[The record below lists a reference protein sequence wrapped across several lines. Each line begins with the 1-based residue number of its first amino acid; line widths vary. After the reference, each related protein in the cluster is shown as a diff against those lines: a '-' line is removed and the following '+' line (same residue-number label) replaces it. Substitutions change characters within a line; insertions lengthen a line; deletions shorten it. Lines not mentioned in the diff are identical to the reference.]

1 MSAITQLTLTAV
13 RDKLATKALSAEEAT
28 RACLDRI
35 AATEPKIRAILH
47 LDGEAAL
54 ATAKAMDAAG
64 PDPKK
69 RLWGVP
75 VLVKDAIC
83 VKDAPTTCA
92 SKILQNFVPFYD
104 ATSVEKLKAAGAVI
118 LGKTNMDEFAM
129 GSSTENSA
137 YQVTSNPWDLT
148 MVPGGSSGGS
158 AAAVSARQCFAALG
172 TDTGGSIRQP
182 AAFCGT
188 VGLKPT
194 YGRVSRYGLVAYG
207 SSLDQI
213 GPLTRTAEDAAA
225 ILSVIAGHDDRDS
238 TSAPRDV
245 PDFEAALAGAA
256 DLSGLTLG
264 LPEEYWDEGVDDEVR
279 LACRQAR
286 GRGRGARRQH
296 RARSRCPIPPM
307 PWPPTTSWPW
317 PRPRPTCRASTACAT
332 VSATPEAQ
340 SLEDLY
346 ELSRTKGFG
355 PEVQRRIVIGTYV
368 LSAGYYDAYYRK
380 AAQVRRLI
388 RQDFLDAFQKCDVIC
403 GPTSPFV
410 AYPIGQMAG
419 DPLQMYLSD
428 IFHHLPQPGRPAGP
442 VHAGRH
448 RARLRTAH
456 RHAALRPG
464 LRRGHH
470 PADGQGAG
478 RGPAAPAR
486 RTGGAGVGR
495 GRCLRTARSG
505 AAAPGP
511 HRRGECFPPDS
522 LIGGDGNKTPHAGT
536 ITGFQR
542 ATPFG
547 RRRHPITL
555 SSTSSHHR
563 AIAVAVSGGSDSL
576 LALALLRRAGHDVI
590 AVHAHFCRPT
600 PASAPWSRPWPT
612 NAPCS
617 TCR

>member
-137 YQVTSNPWDLT
+137 YQVTANPWDLT
-148 MVPGGSSGGS
+148 KVPGGSSGGS

-213 GPLTRTAEDAAA
+213 GPLARTAEDAAA
-225 ILSVIAGHDDRDS
+225 MLTVIAGHDAKDS
-238 TSAPRDV
+238 TSAPREAVDY
-245 PDFEAALAGAA
+245 EAAIADRR
-256 DLSGLTLG
+256 DLSGLTIG

-279 LACRQAR
+279 LACRQAVDAA
-286 GRGRGARRQH
+286 GALGANIVPISLPH
-296 RARSRCPIPPM
+296 TPYAVATYYIVAMAEASSNLSRFDGV
-307 PWPPTTSWPW
+307 
-317 PRPRPTCRASTACAT
+317 RYGFRD
-332 VSATPEAQ
+332 PEAQ

-428 IFHHLPQPGRPAGP
+428 IFTISLNLAGLPGLSMPVGIGRGSGLPIGMQLF
-442 VHAGRH
+442 GR
-448 RARLRTAH
+448 AFDEATILRTAK
-456 RHAALRPG
+456 ALGEALPPLPDEPAG
-464 LRRGHH
+464 L
-470 PADGQGAG
+470 A
-478 RGPAAPAR
+478 
-486 RTGGAGVGR
+486 
-495 GRCLRTARSG
+495 
-505 AAAPGP
+505 
-511 HRRGECFPPDS
+511 
-522 LIGGDGNKTPHAGT
+522 
-536 ITGFQR
+536 
-542 ATPFG
+542 
-547 RRRHPITL
+547 
-555 SSTSSHHR
+555 
-563 AIAVAVSGGSDSL
+563 
-576 LALALLRRAGHDVI
+576 
-590 AVHAHFCRPT
+590 
-600 PASAPWSRPWPT
+600 
-612 NAPCS
+612 
-617 TCR
+617 